1 MEITDETIERLMKVL
16 SEASV
21 DYPYK
26 DKTRPRILIKEA
38 DLRAALS
45 SLPHP
50 QEDTA
55 KTTGALT
62 CDNVKQF
69 ARWHHLNEM
78 TIAAKKTPSDSEID
92 CEVMAWRKIESAL
105 AAQTTDAVPVAIK
118 PLEWGDYP
126 NPHFAGPD
134 VTVANFDTFG
144 SMKYQAQRD
153 PWALSYVTFLAPQ
166 HGTLFWESKG
176 HQTIE
181 EAKLAAQADYER
193 RIRSAL
199 EPSP

>member
-1 MEITDETIERLMKVL
+1 MEITDEMV
-16 SEASV
+16 EAAWEAFSDCPV
-21 DYPYK
+21 DMCGDHDEEQK
-26 DKTRPRILIKEA
+26 KCVVAALA
-38 DLRAALS
+38 AALS

-50 QEDTA
+50 QEAEPIGYCVWINGKLAGCA
-55 KTTGALT
+55 KSHRGAFP
-62 CDNVKQF
+62 VY
-69 ARWHHLNEM
+69 AS
-78 TIAAKKTPSDSEID
+78 P
-92 CEVMAWRKIESAL
+92 AL
-105 AAQTTDAVPVAIK
+105 AAQTADAVPVAIK